1 MRDDMVEQRAQR
13 SPVPGD
19 IDEKDRLVVQRELT
33 PGQDLEK
40 LIQRSDAARQHRK
53 GIGALGHD
61 ALAVMHRLDDEKLA
75 DSPMRE
81 LPVAQGGRNDAGDA
95 AAAC

>member
-13 SPVPGD
+13 LPVPGD

-53 GIGALGHD
+53 GTGARARC
-61 ALAVMHRLDDEKLA
+61 ALEALI
-75 DSPMRE
+75 
-81 LPVAQGGRNDAGDA
+81 AQ
-95 AAAC
+95 CW